1 MSKTIEDIDL
11 ENSELIPENLLYEI
25 FEVQYDDLFCKIL
38 KISEKSFIYFLQQQV
53 IFNLLIIHKKVE
65 PSILNAFHEL
75 FIKRYKENVKTTKN
89 NYEIIKNKEKDD
101 NNDLIYLDVTK
112 CFIHCH
118 KCYNIVHKCGS
129 KLILYDDYIYCTK
142 CNNVYNKNQ
151 IMLFCQ
157 ECKKN
162 YFTKLRKP
170 IFNNNKKF
178 EKLFLLKYKEYH
190 CPSEKEEKIK
200 CIKCSNYLYFRL
212 NLNNQKN
219 EDSIN
224 TIYCIKCKLKYN
236 LKDVFFKCKICLS
249 NFKCQAR
256 IFRDFP
262 TKKKRLLFLIHTLLR
277 NKNALP
283 NLNLCNKKCSC
294 DLTDIKEYN
303 HDDGGI
309 FLEGIKNNKKTIVC
323 NICFNIFR
331 YNHTNWNC
339 PSCGEIFK
347 YKNTNK
353 SQSKTKTKNYNKSKS
368 RSKNINIATDNNSI
382 RDLVIKKSINNDK
395 KNNPFSNN
403 NNISIIY
410 KKKIDI
416 NEYIINSQQNNN
428 KIKNKI
434 LNKLNTSNNN
444 NYDTKTNFH
453 NIKKIFIKKNEENKP
468 NHKHRFL
475 IVKSKSK
482 NDVFMNRRKN
492 NNYNNYNNQLI
503 RNNKQPIS
511 DSNSNDGQSEKI
523 NVNNFEDSFNEKE
536 KKEKIE
542 EKNNLNDEKE
552 ISNEIKKND
561 KTEDKKIDTKT
572 IFNNIKNNIFNL
584 DESYPEVYPKNEG
597 KKQIR
602 VSGRNFY
609 VNINGDGISQ
619 DYVFERIL
627 PMQKHSH
634 IFNKN
639 ELINGQNNNI
649 NNHNIKDKI
658 DKKEKYKS
666 GEFINNNNINIIKS
680 KKNIKGIDNYENIP
694 IEDKSKKMHINYT
707 KKIIFFDG
715 NLDKNDRTYDENL
728 NIGLNK
734 IQKNDLYRQYM
745 KYCNNEQI
753 EIPNNNN
760 YINNSDYFY
769 ENENNF
775 SNANY
780 DNYYY
785 NFQNYEQ
792 NLQQINLYNFNSESY
807 SIIKL
812 LGKGTSGKIYLVQD
826 IQTHQEFA
834 LKSMIIDND
843 SDLKQKEE
851 KYNLIYKITY
861 ENPELK
867 IINIYGLELR
877 KIDKYNM
884 FLNVLMEKGNCD
896 WENEILNRK
905 KKQKYYTEQE
915 LLYILT
921 NLVGTFAYL
930 QQKGIS
936 HRDVKPQNILC
947 FGKNEYKIC
956 DFGEA
961 NIKNKKAKKF
971 ENKNNLDISN
981 QTIRGT
987 EMYMSPIL
995 FRAVKYKPDSL
1006 TKYNSYK
1013 SDVFSLGLCFLYASC
1028 LDSEIL
1034 INIREI
1040 LNMEKIGIM
1049 VNQYLGG
1056 RYSPEYINLL
1066 MYMLQVDEN
1075 YRPDFIE
1082 LNSWLLYGSY

>member
-1 MSKTIEDIDL
+1 MSKTIDDIDL

-38 KISEKSFIYFLQQQV
+38 KISEKSFTYFLQQQV
-53 IFNLLIIHKKVE
+53 IFNLLIIHKKVD
-65 PSILNAFHEL
+65 PSMLTAFHEL
-75 FIKRYKENVKTTKN
+75 FTKRYKENVKTMKN
-89 NYEIIKNKEKDD
+89 NYEIIKNKEKEE
-101 NNDLIYLDVTK
+101 NNDLVYLDVTK
-112 CFIHCH
+112 CYIHCH
-118 KCYNIVHKCGS
+118 KCFNIVHKCGS
-129 KLILYDDYIYCTK
+129 KLILYEDHVYCTK
-142 CNNVYNKNQ
+142 CNNVYNQNQ

-190 CPSEKEEKIK
+190 CPSGKEEKIK

-212 NLNNQKN
+212 NTNNPKN
-219 EDSIN
+219 EDCIS

-236 LKDVFFKCKICLS
+236 LKDVYFKCKICLS

-262 TKKKRLLFLIHTLLR
+262 SKKKRLLFLIHTLLR

-294 DLTDIKEYN
+294 DLTKINEYY

-323 NICFNIFR
+323 NICFNIIE
-331 YNHTNWNC
+331 YNQTNWNC
-339 PSCGEIFK
+339 PSCGQYFK
-347 YKNTNK
+347 YRNN
-353 SQSKTKTKNYNKSKS
+353 NKSKS
-368 RSKNINIATDNNSI
+368 KNKSRSKAKNYSKSKSKSKNINIKNDNNSNI
-382 RDLVIKKSINNDK
+382 ELIKKPVNNDIK
-395 KNNPFSNN
+395 KNPFSNN
-403 NNISIIY
+403 NNISSIY
-410 KKKIDI
+410 RKKIDI

-434 LNKLNTSNNN
+434 LNKLDTSGGYNNN
-444 NYDTKTNFH
+444 FDIKANLDNL
-453 NIKKIFIKKNEENKP
+453 KKIFIKKNDEIENKP
-468 NHKHRFL
+468 IHKHRL
-475 IVKSKSK
+475 LMVKSKSK
-482 NDVFMNRRKN
+482 NDVFVNRNTNK
-492 NNYNNYNNQLI
+492 YNNHIANNRQFL
-503 RNNKQPIS
+503 
-511 DSNSNDGQSEKI
+511 SNSNDEQSGKI
-523 NVNNFEDSFNEKE
+523 NINVFKDSFNEKDKEQIEDKNNIKVEKE
-536 KKEKIE
+536 KKE
-542 EKNNLNDEKE
+542 
-552 ISNEIKKND
+552 
-561 KTEDKKIDTKT
+561 DKKTIDTNA
-572 IFNNIKNNIFNL
+572 IFNNIKNNIFNM
-584 DESYPEVYPKNEG
+584 DELYPEMYPQNG
-597 KKQIR
+597 VKKPVR

-609 VNINGDGISQ
+609 VNINNDGTFQ
-619 DYVFERIL
+619 NYAFEPIV
-627 PMQKHSH
+627 PIQKNSH
-634 IFNKN
+634 IFNKKDI
-639 ELINGQNNNI
+639 LVGDNNNI
-649 NNHNIKDKI
+649 NNYNHKAKEKI

-666 GEFINNNNINIIKS
+666 GEILGNNTNLNIVGS
-680 KKNIKGIDNYENIP
+680 KKNIKEIDNYEHIP
-694 IEDKSKKMHINYT
+694 IEKKSKKMHINYA
-707 KKIIFFDG
+707 KKIFFFNGKLSEDG
-715 NLDKNDRTYDENL
+715 RSYDENI
-728 NIGLNK
+728 NFGLNK
-734 IQKNDLYRQYM
+734 FQTNDLFRKYM
-745 KYCNNEQI
+745 KYGNNDKI
-753 EIPNNNN
+753 EIHNNNNN

-792 NLQQINLYNFNSESY
+792 NPQQFNLYNFNSENY

-812 LGKGTSGKIYLVQD
+812 LGKGTSGKIYLVHD

-896 WENEILNRK
+896 WENEIEKRK
-905 KKQKYYTEQE
+905 KKKNYYTEQE

-947 FGKNEYKIC
+947 FGNNEYKIC

-961 NIKNKKAKKF
+961 NIKNKKVKKIGN
-971 ENKNNLDISN
+971 NKNLDISN

-995 FRAVKYKPDSL
+995 FRAVKFKPDSL

-1013 SDVFSLGLCFLYASC
+1013 SDVFSLGLCFLYAST
-1028 LDSEIL
+1028 LDTSIL
-1034 INIREI
+1034 IKVREI
-1040 LNMEKIGIM
+1040 LNMEKIGIIIS
-1049 VNQYLGG
+1049 QYFAG
-1056 RYSPEYINLL
+1056 RYSQEYINLL

-1082 LNSWLLYGSY
+1082 LNSWLLYGNY